1 MHLKI
6 QSSSAYVST
15 RANKS
20 FLFRSQSGKRP
31 APTCK
36 GALRVLYNFHLNHK
50 VLLKTPFC
58 VWTLYFFALQTVF
71 FLFFQPHCL
80 ACDILSNRGASFVLI
95 IGHCFLRFDVPKLIC
110 INLFDQKTLSHSF
123 SIPRIIFKVKSL
135 FTSFFKKRHFVIFL
149 PLLSSTPSENL
160 QSRLHN
166 AVVVDLP
173 HVLSKCQSTLLA
185 PIRIFNN
192 ASNERDKIFPTPL
205 RVWYSEFFWLS

>member
-1 MHLKI
+1 MFGRSI
-6 QSSSAYVST
+6 FSPCRRFSSCSS
-15 RANKS
+15 N
-20 FLFRSQSGKRP
+20 
-31 APTCK
+31 
-36 GALRVLYNFHLNHK
+36 
-50 VLLKTPFC
+50 
-58 VWTLYFFALQTVF
+58 
-71 FLFFQPHCL
+71 HCL

-95 IGHCFLRFDVPKLIC
+95 IGHCFLRFDVPKLIY
-110 INLFDQKTLSHSF
+110 INLFDQKTVSHSF

-166 AVVVDLP
+166 DVVVDLP

-205 RVWYSEFFWLS
+205 RVWYSELFWLS